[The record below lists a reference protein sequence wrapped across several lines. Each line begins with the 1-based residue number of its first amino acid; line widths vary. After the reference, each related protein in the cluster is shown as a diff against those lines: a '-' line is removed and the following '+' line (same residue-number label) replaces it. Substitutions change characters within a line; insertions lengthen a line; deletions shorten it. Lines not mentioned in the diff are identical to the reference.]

1 VPAEAWEPDG
11 RAHTVADS
19 TKVRQLDAGYLQD
32 DKVVAAITDVL
43 AEMGKRFRESIQAT
57 DEADLVTQDRIAL
70 VACWIRVP
78 RRQGRCPPPS
88 RRQRK

>member
-1 VPAEAWEPDG
+1 MVGRILWPTAQRCASWTPATC
-11 RAHTVADS
+11 RT
-19 TKVRQLDAGYLQD
+19 T
-32 DKVVAAITDVL
+32 KVVAAITDVL

-78 RRQGRCPPPS
+78 RRRQGRCPPPS